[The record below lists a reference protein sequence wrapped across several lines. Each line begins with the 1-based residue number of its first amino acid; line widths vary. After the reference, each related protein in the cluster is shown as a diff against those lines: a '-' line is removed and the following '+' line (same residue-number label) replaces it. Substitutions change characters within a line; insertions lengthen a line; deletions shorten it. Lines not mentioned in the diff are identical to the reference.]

1 MPAARGVAIA
11 IVVALS
17 LILLA
22 ALVFW
27 QWPVGD
33 ATESGQSFSRP
44 GAPLPFAGKGAGV
57 AEAALDDGFLLRN
70 LNETPV
76 AVPDDIDRQILDVAH
91 WRKLGMD
98 PLLNADL
105 VRIFEQILGRAPS
118 DPAALLAMHV
128 PAEYRLQ
135 AQRLLD
141 QYMRYRDAL
150 AQLDVP
156 AQAGDSSSGSNAAD
170 ALQAVLAARRTLQE
184 KYFSAEEIGGLF
196 ADDNRYDA
204 FTVERLRLAA
214 RDDLPLAEKE
224 AQLAGLSNELLS
236 PAQREARQSAMLPS
250 RIMAHNRELETMN
263 GDERL
268 AARSSEFGAAAAVR
282 MAAVDRQQAEWQQ
295 RIARYADA
303 DPASRQQLRE
313 TEFTPSERLRL
324 EAAVRLYRAR
334 P

>member
-1 MPAARGVAIA
+1 MRGAAIVIAIA
-11 IVVALS
+11 AFLS
-17 LILLA
+17 LMLFA
-22 ALVFW
+22 ALAFW
-27 QWPVGD
+27 QWPAGD
-33 ATESGQSFSRP
+33 ATESGQSSSWP
-44 GAPLPFAGKGAGV
+44 GAPLSFAGKGAG
-57 AEAALDDGFLLRN
+57 AAGAASDDGFLLRN
-70 LNETPV
+70 FNATPV
-76 AVPDDIDRQILDVAH
+76 AVPDDIDRQILDVAY
-91 WRKLGMD
+91 WRKRGVD

-135 AQRLLD
+135 AQRLLG

-156 AQAGDSSSGSNAAD
+156 AHAGDSRSNAAD
-170 ALQAVLAARRTLQE
+170 ALQAVLAVRRALQE

-214 RDDLPLAEKE
+214 RNDLPLTEKE

-236 PAQREARQSAMLPS
+236 PAQREARQAAMLPS

>member
-11 IVVALS
+11 IAAALS
-17 LILLA
+17 LILFA

-27 QWPVGD
+27 QWPAGD
-33 ATESGQSFSRP
+33 ATESGQSSSRP
-44 GAPLPFAGKGAGV
+44 GTPLPFAGKGAGA
-57 AEAALDDGFLLRN
+57 AEAVPDDGFLLRN
-70 LNETPV
+70 LNATPV

-91 WRKLGMD
+91 WRKRGMD

-105 VRIFEQILGRAPS
+105 VRIFEQILGRAPN
-118 DPAALLAMHV
+118 DPAALLALHV

-135 AQRLLD
+135 AQHLLD

-150 AQLDVP
+150 AQLDVS
-156 AQAGDSSSGSNAAD
+156 AQAGDSGSGSHAAD
-170 ALQAVLAARRTLQE
+170 TLQAVLAARRALQE
-184 KYFSAEEIGGLF
+184 KYFSAAEIGGLF

-214 RDDLPLAEKE
+214 RDDLPLTEKE

-236 PAQREARQSAMLPS
+236 PVQREARQSAMLPS

-268 AARSSEFGAAAAVR
+268 AARSSEFGAAAAER